1 MTYAQLITLAQLT
14 ATAGTDIASN
24 PVMKQRL
31 NAEALTELALQELAT
46 VVAQNRELRQR
57 LEKRFTVTLSN
68 GEATIPAGMLSEY
81 LRESSVRDSDT
92 GANNGAGN
100 IYARVFN
107 YNQFLQDT
115 QTNLGLY
122 CLYDNKII
130 FRPPGYTD
138 PTATIGPALID
149 APFTPTKND
158 LDTEVPDEITNELVE
173 LLAER
178 LQGKINALNESGR

>member
-1 MTYAQLITLAQLT
+1 MTYNELIALSLLV
-14 ATAGTDIASN
+14 ATAGTDIATN
-24 PVMKQRL
+24 PVMRQQL
-31 NAEALTELALQELAT
+31 SAEALTELALQELAT

-81 LRESSVRDSDT
+81 LREGSVRDSDT

-130 FRPPGYTD
+130 FRPPGYTNPNQ
-138 PTATIGPALID
+138 PTNQSYQP
-149 APFTPTKND
+149 TPTNQ
-158 LDTEVPDEITNELVE
+158 
-173 LLAER
+173 R
-178 LQGKINALNESGR
+178 LQYQPYHQPTIPTPTNQPVISF

>member
-68 GEATIPAGMLSEY
+68 GEATLPAGMLSEY
-81 LRESSVRDSDT
+81 LREGSVRDSDT

-107 YNQFLQDT
+107 YNTFLQDT
-115 QTNLGLY
+115 QTLLGLY
-122 CLYDNKII
+122 CLYDNKIVM
-130 FRPPGYTD
+130 RAPGYTD

-149 APFTPTKND
+149 APFTPTKTD